1 MHLEDMKT
9 GHHKH
14 LQFGEGEIDF
24 LEVFDALMEIKY
36 AGLISVEPS
45 RHSRNAVWAA
55 EQAYNFLHQQ
65 SSDIWS

>member
-1 MHLEDMKT
+1 MKT

-24 LEVFDALMEIKY
+24 LEVFDALKEIKY
-36 AGLISVEPS
+36 AGLINVELS
-45 RHSRNAVWAA
+45 LHSRNAVRAV

-65 SSDIWS
+65 LSDIWS

>member
-24 LEVFDALMEIKY
+24 LEVFDALKEINY
-36 AGLISVEPS
+36 AGLINVELS
-45 RHSRNAVWAA
+45 RHSRTAVNAAG
-55 EQAYNFLHQQ
+55 QAYNFLRYYLQH
-65 SSDIWS
+65 